1 MISQLH
7 ISLIIGLIFSTFPCT
22 ASVNYLQHLC
32 RFIRVCEWFT
42 AEPEAPC
49 ENTFRLFSS
58 SHCFP
63 FCRPPPLEQLLYDSL
78 SLIVGTKQQAL
89 SASFILSAWLFLVLS
104 VFRPLL
110 WELASLSEK
119 LSVHNLKVSPLITCD
134 ICLWH
139 PWCCLRQD
147 WHPFLLGGMVKP
159 GGLGRPPGG
168 LQDCPDTCPCPRDFA
183 FLLISLPVLCNGDSE
198 LTTQTLSARI
208 AFLPI
213 MLQYTSVS

>member
-1 MISQLH
+1 MDD
-7 ISLIIGLIFSTFPCT
+7 FSVAHKLDNWLDFSAFPCT

-49 ENTFRLFSS
+49 GNTLSLFFFS

-63 FCRPPPLEQLLYDSL
+63 FCRSPPLEQLLYDSL

-89 SASFILSAWLFLVLS
+89 SGSFILSAWLFLVLS
-104 VFRPLL
+104 IFRPPL

-119 LSVHNLKVSPLITCD
+119 LAVHNLKTSPLITCD
-134 ICLWH
+134 ICLWY

-147 WHPFLLGGMVKP
+147 WHPFYSVACHVRRP
-159 GGLGRPPGG
+159 GPSAWWPSGLPWHVPLSQGPCLSADPP
-168 LQDCPDTCPCPRDFA
+168 PCPLYWWFPGFRVDHA
-183 FLLISLPVLCNGDSE
+183 N
-198 LTTQTLSARI
+198 T
-208 AFLPI
+208 FLPI
-213 MLQYTSVS
+213 MLQHTSVS